1 MDFARRPARGRLI
14 RTLVLVSLLITS
26 PLQSLGQASQPGWPV
41 GNDRTTK
48 VRELLEQSR
57 WQEIVDELGPDS
69 LTPLDLRYYYG
80 SALAHLGRWGEAR
93 AVLLEG
99 QRTAAQDKRFPVELA
114 GIAFKQKRYPE
125 AAAWLRRGL
134 KIDPTDAYAKDF
146 LGTVYFLQGNLEA
159 ALKYWNRIDK
169 PQIASLRTDHSLQI
183 RPALLDRALAFAPA
197 STLFLP
203 DLLTSRARVN
213 GLGVFVAP
221 NFELA
226 AREDA
231 TFDVVLNLE
240 ERNGWGKDTL
250 GTLLSTFRGI
260 AYETVY
266 PEYFNQGHS
275 AINFASLLR
284 WDKEKRRL
292 AADLSGPWH
301 QNPKWRYRL
310 GVDFRNENWAIR
322 SSFTGIAPVLASLN
336 LRREA
341 ASADIT
347 SFNSGRWGWSAG
359 MELSHRDYRDVDQ
372 GTGLTPGLL
381 LEGTQLKQ
389 LSGIQYELWRVP
401 DRRLIISTSA
411 SSQLG
416 RIWSQPG
423 QVFAKLQSSLA
434 AGWFPQSQGEDY
446 ATHVEIR
453 GGETA
458 GRSPFD

>member
-1 MDFARRPARGRLI
+1 MDFAGRPARGRVI
-14 RTLVLVSLLITS
+14 RTLVLVLLLITS
-26 PLQSLGQASQPGWPV
+26 PLQSLGQASQQGWPV
-41 GNDRTTK
+41 SNDLTTK
-48 VRELLEQSR
+48 IRELLEQSR

-69 LTPLDLRYYYG
+69 LTDVNLHYYYG

-93 AVLLEG
+93 RVLLEG
-99 QRTAAQDKRFPVELA
+99 QRMASQDKRFPVELA
-114 GIAFKQKRYPE
+114 GVAFKQKRYPE

-159 ALKYWNRIDK
+159 ALRYWNRIDK
-169 PQIASLRTDHSLQI
+169 PQIESLRTNRSLQI

-203 DLLTSRARVN
+203 DLLTSRARVE

-221 NFELA
+221 DFELA

-231 TFDVVLNLE
+231 TFDVVLNLQ

-250 GTLLSTFRGI
+250 GTLLSTFRGV

-310 GVDFRNENWAIR
+310 AVDFRNENCLN
-322 SSFTGIAPVLASLN
+322 SYLGSNMSFGGYPTG
-336 LRREA
+336 
-341 ASADIT
+341 
-347 SFNSGRWGWSAG
+347 G
-359 MELSHRDYRDVDQ
+359 
-372 GTGLTPGLL
+372 
-381 LEGTQLKQ
+381 
-389 LSGIQYELWRVP
+389 
-401 DRRLIISTSA
+401 
-411 SSQLG
+411 
-416 RIWSQPG
+416 
-423 QVFAKLQSSLA
+423 
-434 AGWFPQSQGEDY
+434 
-446 ATHVEIR
+446 
-453 GGETA
+453 
-458 GRSPFD
+458 